1 MKKQTE
7 INFTKATLL
16 ELPIPPKGK
25 IKFHDTKEKGVKF
38 ICDGNRT

>member
-1 MKKQTE
+1 MM
-7 INFTKATLL
+7 IGFYAPV
-16 ELPIPPKGK
+16 ELPVPLKGK